1 MKKRSTRTV
10 KLDITDEQ
18 MKIMKDFFSVLQ
30 KEGMNQQTTEYKEL
44 LKHVVQMEQQMV
56 TLAQELKTL
65 REAVPFDKG
74 VAPITKAAYQEATK
88 KIDISG
94 LSNKVGNLSNQ
105 LKDIK
110 NMIISMASQA
120 LSSFKE
126 KGKEEMNKVLLKRSE
141 KILDKLSQCRENAID
156 TLQRYKKTEE
166 KINQIGNELKS
177 SHNSLKNAGR
187 LILGK
192 ETKEVDNE
200 KIGIAITRTFNM
212 PIKKGINRL
221 EKKLGRMEERM
232 DKLNSLIQ
240 SLSHDKEQ
248 KTAIPLLEDK
258 TEETGLPL
266 LEDKSS
272 LLNKLEQNKA
282 IILEE
287 KEEKQPE
294 KAAQYEQER

>member
-1 MKKRSTRTV
+1 MKI
-10 KLDITDEQ
+10 DITNEEMQ
-18 MKIMKDFFSVLQ
+18 IMKEFFSVLQ
-30 KEGMNQQTTEYKEL
+30 KEGMNQQATEYKEL
-44 LKHVVQMEQQMV
+44 LKHVVQMEQQMI

-74 VAPITKAAYQEATK
+74 VAPITKAAYQEAAK

-105 LKDIK
+105 VKDIK

-126 KGKEEMNKVLLKRSE
+126 KGKEEMNKVLLKRSV
-141 KILDKLSQCRENAID
+141 KILEKLSQCRENVID
-156 TLQRYKKTEE
+156 TLQKYKKTEE

-200 KIGIAITRTFNM
+200 KIGIAITRTFNV

-272 LLNKLEQNKA
+272 LLDKLEQNKV
-282 IILEE
+282 IILEDR
-287 KEEKQPE
+287 EEKQPE
-294 KAAQYEQER
+294 KVAQYEQER